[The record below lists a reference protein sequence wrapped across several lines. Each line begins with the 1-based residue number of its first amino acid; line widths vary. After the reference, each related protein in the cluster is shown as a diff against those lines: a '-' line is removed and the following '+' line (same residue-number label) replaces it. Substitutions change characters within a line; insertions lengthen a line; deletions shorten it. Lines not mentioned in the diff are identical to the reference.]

1 VKVEE
6 RKVIVV
12 GVRAKAGISFVRKV
26 RTRKMRARKV
36 RARKVRAR
44 KVKFSSLPDAHDF
57 S

>member
-1 VKVEE
+1 MKVEE

-12 GVRAKAGISFVRKV
+12 DVRAKAGISFVRKV

-36 RARKVRAR
+36 RARKV
-44 KVKFSSLPDAHDF
+44 KFSSLPDAHDF

>member
-1 VKVEE
+1 M
-6 RKVIVV
+6 IVV
-12 GVRAKAGISFVRKV
+12 DVRAKAGISFVRKV

-44 KVKFSSLPDAHDF
+44 KVRARKVKFSSLPDAHDF

>member
-1 VKVEE
+1 MKVEE

-26 RTRKMRARKV
+26 RTRK
-36 RARKVRAR
+36 VRAR